1 MEDINKEL
9 LKILSRETTDKE
21 KLNLF
26 KKLEKI
32 AEILFGVKIS
42 VGMSGYDS
50 SYYNKGN
57 HRIGISFYEYPY
69 DQCLDNISHFNI
81 ISRREMEK
89 IPVLFSFFHE
99 LSHALTITD
108 DDIHNY
114 RKYYFINCSDNG
126 HRKFPYEKLA
136 DNLAYELLSKN
147 YDSVIK
153 ILLGKKIRKNKKN
166 IINSNINISNQYK
179 KKYIHNKVFWRYMGN
194 SIINKIL
201 IKYM

>member
-1 MEDINKEL
+1 MYY
-9 LKILSRETTDKE
+9 
-21 KLNLF
+21 LNVLY
-26 KKLEKI
+26 
-32 AEILFGVKIS
+32 VKIIMNLKY
-42 VGMSGYDS
+42 V
-50 SYYNKGN
+50 
-57 HRIGISFYEYPY
+57 
-69 DQCLDNISHFNI
+69 C
-81 ISRREMEK
+81 
-89 IPVLFSFFHE
+89 E

-114 RKYYFINCSDNG
+114 RKYYFINCSDSG

-153 ILLGKKIRKNKKN
+153 ILLGKKVRKNKKN
-166 IINSNINISNQYK
+166 IIDSNISISNQYK
-179 KKYIHNKVFWRYMGN
+179 EKYIHNKVFWRYIGT